1 MSRPLREVY
10 ARQKRRKLS
19 PEEMSKAMKA
29 LGLTDAKL
37 AEDIGARPS
46 RVVAWRKGEEDIPDM
61 LALLLAAWT
70 VPGALT
76 RSRAAAQHLME
87 TASET
92 PLGDL

>member
-19 PEEMSKAMKA
+19 PEEMTKAMKA
-29 LGLTDAKL
+29 LGLTDASL
-37 AEDIGARPS
+37 TELLGVRLS
-46 RVVAWRKGEEDIPDM
+46 RVVAWRKGDEDIPDM

-76 RSRAAAQHLME
+76 RSRAAADHLAE
-87 TASET
+87 TASEV